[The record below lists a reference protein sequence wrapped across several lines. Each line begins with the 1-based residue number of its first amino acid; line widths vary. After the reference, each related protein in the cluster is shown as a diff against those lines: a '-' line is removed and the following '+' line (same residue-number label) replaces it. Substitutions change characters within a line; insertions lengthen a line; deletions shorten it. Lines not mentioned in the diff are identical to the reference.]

1 MSPPAHIV
9 IAGGGTG
16 GHLFPGVAL
25 ADELAR
31 RGYAITFVG
40 TARGIEARVIPTTPY
55 GLELI
60 DVAGLKRQGLAA
72 TLRSLFRLPLALLS
86 ALRILRRIRPVA
98 VVGVGGY
105 ASGPLVLCAALTGI
119 PSIVLEQNSIPGLTN
134 KILGRFVR
142 SVVTAFPQAGA
153 FFPSQK
159 VVKLGNPIRAAIAGQ
174 AASLSTESAA
184 ADAGASQPRPLSL
197 LVLGGSQ
204 GATAVN
210 DLVAG
215 AVEAL
220 GAESCR
226 ALLRICHQTG
236 EKDQA
241 RIAAR
246 YQALGLSTD
255 EARATAVIADMG
267 SAYAACDLMV
277 GRAGATTIAE
287 LTAIGR
293 PALLIPFLQAADD
306 HQTHN
311 ARFMADAGA
320 AELLP
325 QTTTTAAQLAER
337 LRALGQDRARLA
349 TMAHSSRSLGR
360 PDAAQRIADH
370 LLQLAGLPPASQ
382 PLAGADGPDAA
393 TPAHR
398 P

>member
-1 MSPPAHIV
+1 MSTPPHIV

-25 ADELAR
+25 ADELAA

-55 GLELI
+55 ALRLI
-60 DVAGLKRQGLAA
+60 DVAGLKRQGVLA
-72 TLRSLFRLPLALLS
+72 TLRSLFRVPLALLS

-105 ASGPLVLCAALTGI
+105 ASGPLVLCAALSGI

-142 SVVTAFPQAGA
+142 SIVTAFPQAAA

-159 VVKLGNPIRAAIAGQ
+159 VVELGNPIRATIAQ
-174 AASLSTESAA
+174 KAA
-184 ADAGASQPRPLSL
+184 ALPTSQDAAKISAPARPLSL

-210 DLVAG
+210 DLVVG
-215 AVEAL
+215 AVETL
-220 GAESCR
+220 GAEACR
-226 ALLRICHQTG
+226 ALLRIRHQTG
-236 EKDQA
+236 EKDQD

-246 YQALGLSTD
+246 YLALGLSSE
-255 EARATAVIADMG
+255 EASATAFISDMG
-267 SAYAACDLMV
+267 SAYADCELMV

-293 PALLIPFLQAADD
+293 PALLVPFLQAADD

-311 ARFMADAGA
+311 ARFMADSGA

-337 LRALGQDRARLA
+337 LRVLAQDRGAVLA
-349 TMAHSSRSLGR
+349 MAQKSKSLGR

-370 LLQLAGLPPASQ
+370 LLRIAGQS
-382 PLAGADGPDAA
+382 PLQ
-393 TPAHR
+393 TP
-398 P
+398 

>member
-1 MSPPAHIV
+1 MTRAPHIV

-31 RGYAITFVG
+31 RGFAITFVG

-55 GLELI
+55 ALELI
-60 DVAGLKRQGLAA
+60 DVAGLKRQGLIA
-72 TLRSLFRLPLALLS
+72 TVRSLFRVPLALLA

-142 SVVTAFPQAGA
+142 SVVTAFPQAAA
-153 FFPSQK
+153 FFPAQK
-159 VVKLGNPIRAAIAGQ
+159 VHALGNPIRAAIAQ
-174 AASLSTESAA
+174 KASSLLPDSRGSHAHE
-184 ADAGASQPRPLSL
+184 PRPLSL

-210 DLVAG
+210 DLVVG
-215 AVEAL
+215 AAEAL
-220 GAESCR
+220 GAQTCR

-236 EKDQA
+236 EKDQG

-246 YQALGLSTD
+246 YQALGLSS
-255 EARATAVIADMG
+255 EEATATAFIADMG

-320 AELLP
+320 AKLLP

-337 LRALGQDRARLA
+337 LRSLCQDRATVDR
-349 TMAHSSRSLGR
+349 MAQISRGLGR
-360 PDAAQRIADH
+360 PDAAVRIADH
-370 LLQLAGLPPASQ
+370 LLAIGQISAGAPQTQRDSGNPTDPPAHQ
-382 PLAGADGPDAA
+382 P
-393 TPAHR
+393 
-398 P
+398 

>member
-1 MSPPAHIV
+1 MSTPPHIV

-25 ADELAR
+25 ADELAA
-31 RGYAITFVG
+31 RGFAITFVG

-55 GLELI
+55 ALQLI
-60 DVAGLKRQGLAA
+60 DVAGLKRQGVLA
-72 TLRSLFRLPLALLS
+72 TLRSLFRVPLALLS

-105 ASGPLVLCAALTGI
+105 ASGPLVLCAALSGI

-159 VVKLGNPIRAAIAGQ
+159 VVELGNPIRAAIAKK
-174 AASLSTESAA
+174 AA
-184 ADAGASQPRPLSL
+184 ALQTSQDAAAQIAAPVRPLSL

-210 DLVAG
+210 DLVVA

-220 GAESCR
+220 GAEACR
-226 ALLRICHQTG
+226 TLLRIRHQTG
-236 EKDQA
+236 EKDQD

-246 YQALGLSTD
+246 YQALGLSSE
-255 EARATAVIADMG
+255 EASATAFISDMG
-267 SAYAACDLMV
+267 GAYANCELMV

-311 ARFMADAGA
+311 ARFMADSGA

-325 QTTTTAAQLAER
+325 QASTTAAQLAER
-337 LRALGQDRARLA
+337 LRVLAHDRDAVLA
-349 TMAHSSRSLGR
+349 MAQKSKSLGR

-370 LLQLAGLPPASQ
+370 LLRIAGQSPPQ
-382 PLAGADGPDAA
+382 
-393 TPAHR
+393 TP
-398 P
+398 